1 MPEVQQ
7 DRESTVRFPV
17 QRYSRL
23 VSFGN
28 GADKAKPGEAPTSV
42 DIYSDGRHWY
52 CQVRR
57 GKEKTRPMGPYSR
70 AQAERVQD
78 LRRVMISKKGISR
91 LNFE

>member
-1 MPEVQQ
+1 MPNVQQ
-7 DRESTVRFPV
+7 DRETMVRFPI

-28 GADKAKPGEAPTSV
+28 GASKATPGEVPTSV

-52 CQVRR
+52 CQVTR
-57 GKEKTRPMGPYSR
+57 GKEKTRPLGPYSR

-78 LRRVMISKKGISR
+78 LRRVMISKKGVSR